1 MHFHYVYAA
10 KMHCVPRPPPVDV
23 GVDAEE
29 ILRCRGGFG
38 SAEAELRSLR
48 RLQLSSTG
56 PLFFKEALAAHEA
69 KI

>member
-1 MHFHYVYAA
+1 M
-10 KMHCVPRPPPVDV
+10 DV

-38 SAEAELRSLR
+38 NAEAELRSLR

>member
-1 MHFHYVYAA
+1 M
-10 KMHCVPRPPPVDV
+10 DV

-38 SAEAELRSLR
+38 NAEAELRSLR

-69 KI
+69 ERLEQLICTGLEKCRWCA